1 VSQLRELPEGWIWAS
16 LEQIADIQGGIQ
28 KQPKRQPQ
36 KNVFPYLR
44 VANVLRN
51 KLDLTEVH
59 EIELFGDELEKL
71 RLKTG
76 DLLVVEGNGSP
87 SQIGR
92 MAVWDGSIKNCVH
105 QNHIIRARLSDQMSP
120 AFVAAYWNSQEG
132 SEYVKQ
138 VASSTSGLYTLNV
151 SKVGH
156 LSVPV
161 IPLAEQH
168 RIVAEIDTQFT
179 RLDAVVIALKRVQ
192 TNLKRYRASV
202 LKAACTGHLV
212 PTEAELTRAEG
223 RSYESAD
230 QLLQRILQSRRAEWE
245 AEQLAAMQAAG
256 KAPKDDKWKSKYRES
271 VKPDTSELP
280 ELPEGW
286 VWSSLGAIAGVQLG
300 KMLSPKAY
308 EDGLLQLPYLRN
320 ENIRWGWINFDDIKK
335 MGFKKHE
342 LERYSIEP
350 YDLIVCEGGEA
361 GRCAVYTGVAGQFM
375 YQKALHR
382 VRPVGHLVIPYFIQF
397 CIQHY
402 VHSGTVIPKPSET
415 TIQHLPLEKMQILPI
430 PLPPLDEQHRIVA
443 EVERRLSVIDELEA
457 TIATNLKR
465 ADRLRQAILKRAFEG
480 NLVPQDPTDEPASV
494 LLARIRAEHE
504 QAREKPKATPQQTNA
519 HKPSVQP
526 KAATPVQGELALEF
540 RE

>member
-1 VSQLRELPEGWIWAS
+1 MNRKP
-16 LEQIADIQGGIQ
+16 
-28 KQPKRQPQ
+28 
-36 KNVFPYLR
+36 
-44 VANVLRN
+44 
-51 KLDLTEVH
+51 
-59 EIELFGDELEKL
+59 
-71 RLKTG
+71 
-76 DLLVVEGNGSP
+76 
-87 SQIGR
+87 
-92 MAVWDGSIKNCVH
+92 
-105 QNHIIRARLSDQMSP
+105 
-120 AFVAAYWNSQEG
+120 
-132 SEYVKQ
+132 
-138 VASSTSGLYTLNV
+138 GLYTLNV

-402 VHSGTVIPKPSET
+402 VHSGTVIPNRQKRQFNIFLWKRCRFYQFLYLRSTNNTASLLRLNVVSPSLTNSKPPSLRTSNGLIDFARRYSNGLSRGILFLRTQPTNRQVCCLHASELSMSKQGRSQRRRHSRPT
-415 TIQHLPLEKMQILPI
+415 LINPQYNRKLPLQSKG
-430 PLPPLDEQHRIVA
+430 
-443 EVERRLSVIDELEA
+443 S
-457 TIATNLKR
+457 
-465 ADRLRQAILKRAFEG
+465 
-480 NLVPQDPTDEPASV
+480 
-494 LLARIRAEHE
+494 
-504 QAREKPKATPQQTNA
+504 
-519 HKPSVQP
+519 
-526 KAATPVQGELALEF
+526 
-540 RE
+540 